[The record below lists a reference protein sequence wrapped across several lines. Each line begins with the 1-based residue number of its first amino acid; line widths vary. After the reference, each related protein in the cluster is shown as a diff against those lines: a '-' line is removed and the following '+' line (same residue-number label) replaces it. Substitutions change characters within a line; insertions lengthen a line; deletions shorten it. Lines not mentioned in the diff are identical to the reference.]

1 MELKTQLYNFC
12 YKSVREWA
20 RHLWCKPILKTS
32 IVSLACSQGNGGRVH
47 GNHHGGPEGSNQR
60 AGEADTPRRPIQMSH
75 LHGEY
80 SVYMSAVCTSSFSG
94 SVVALSEG
102 SISICRT
109 ACSTI
114 NM

>member
-1 MELKTQLYNFC
+1 MELKTQLYNSC
-12 YKSVREWA
+12 YKSVRVGG
-20 RHLWCKPILKTS
+20 HLWCRPILKTS

-80 SVYMSAVCTSSFSG
+80 SVYMSAVCLSARRA
-94 SVVALSEG
+94 SVEVLWLCQKAALAFVELHVAL
-102 SISICRT
+102 
-109 ACSTI
+109 
-114 NM
+114 

>member
-1 MELKTQLYNFC
+1 MGLKTQLYNSC
-12 YKSVREWA
+12 YKSVRVGV
-20 RHLWCKPILKTS
+20 WCRPILKTS

-75 LHGEY
+75 LHGEH